1 MLVNYPLVKNI
12 YNNCLLSEFSV
23 KIAAEQMTSKVADL
37 IFSQGTVAL
46 VQ

>member
-23 KIAAEQMTSKVADL
+23 KIAPEQMTSKVADL